1 MSMRRRAKKI
11 EISAP
16 TNFVHRIHAGYDP
29 STGEYHGLPKQW
41 QAIIGTPFSGRRGRP
56 RPMVDPSCITPLE
69 IAEIKTIVRGD
80 VPPHSIS
87 SVTQSGSVSVA
98 QSNAFRTGLQSVA
111 SQPSVQQCVRIP
123 ESWTPITS
131 PSPCPSATGSA
142 RYQHY
147 HPNRPPS
154 YRFQR
159 NNGLIVP
166 SSTVMPGCDPAL
178 RLSSRWNPRQ
188 VTSFPVTD
196 PSCALSSTPG
206 LPPRVSNQP
215 PVVTHQAQST
225 PLNEAIATVPTTST
239 MSSSEAAA
247 YRPSAGVAQPFP
259 AIRRDENRNRLSHEE
274 FRAALKM
281 VVSAGDPRSDLT
293 NFVQIGEGSTGVV
306 MTANQ
311 VSRKR
316 CVAVKRMDILKQQR
330 RELLFN
336 EVVIMRDYEHPNIV
350 QMFGSYLIGDE
361 LWVIMEYM
369 EGGALTDII
378 TQTRMDEQMIAT
390 VCVQCLRALEYLHSK
405 GVVHRD
411 IKSDSILLAR
421 NGVAKLSDFGFCG
434 QLSAEVPRRRS
445 LVGTPYWMSP
455 EVISRMPYGTEADIW
470 SLGIMLIEMVQGE
483 PPLFDVQPL
492 QAMRTIR
499 DMPPPTFSPTARVSP
514 DLEYFLSRMLVR
526 DASQRATA
534 TELLQHP
541 FLRKARQPSIICPL
555 MNLNSS

>member
-80 VPPHSIS
+80 VPPHSIR
-87 SVTQSGSVSVA
+87 

-259 AIRRDENRNRLSHEE
+259 AVRRDENRNRLSHEE

-311 VSRKR
+311 V
-316 CVAVKRMDILKQQR
+316 
-330 RELLFN
+330 
-336 EVVIMRDYEHPNIV
+336 VIMRDYEHPNIV

-378 TQTRMDEQMIAT
+378 TQT
-390 VCVQCLRALEYLHSK
+390 RALEYLHSK